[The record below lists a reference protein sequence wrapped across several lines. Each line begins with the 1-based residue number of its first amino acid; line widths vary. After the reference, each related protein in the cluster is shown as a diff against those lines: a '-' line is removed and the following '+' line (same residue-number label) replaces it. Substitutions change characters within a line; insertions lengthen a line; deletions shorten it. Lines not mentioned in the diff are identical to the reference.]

1 MVIVDPDSDPNQY
14 PAIPAMRNDEK
25 VKIIITK
32 FIVNKLNLSVKDSFA
47 LLLLHSPDPSG
58 LT

>member
-1 MVIVDPDSDPNQY
+1 MIVDPDPNQY
-14 PAIPAMRNDEK
+14 PAIPSMRNDEK